1 MTMDLGQLTQLTN
14 WLDEEHRRDKAELI
28 RLQQQVQ
35 RQETE
40 LQDQSHLL
48 RSFEERL
55 ANAQAQLLRFAQ
67 LETALEQL
75 KEEVVQMLNR
85 ADERRQQEAREAER
99 LRAIERDNIS
109 KALNELRRDM
119 EQVPRLEEEIGLRKA
134 EQSRLS
140 ESVLAIQQEINSL
153 SQAVENKLRGL
164 SFLEDGRQ
172 QDSKRIARLQQESL
186 EALKRLEQ
194 QGSRLQRLEDVAQRQ
209 ERDSG
214 ELKQLVSQL
223 RASQREFIEGQ
234 LLEADRLKRTMT
246 EWIETL
252 EEQRKNMDRFT
263 AQMQTFSEAFREDR
277 QVVESIERFQEMI
290 RRDQTQ
296 VAELQRLAEER
307 QKRQLEEWQAE
318 NEKRWRKELLRWDHQ
333 WGEQA
338 KRNQEISAQFVR
350 IQERLAHLQT
360 DLEAAWRM
368 LEAQVTYQTQESRR
382 WLGEMNRLLESRPR
396 QERRARPAKEQE

>member
-14 WLDEEHRRDKAELI
+14 WLDEERRRDKAELI

-48 RSFEERL
+48 RTFEERL
-55 ANAQAQLLRFAQ
+55 ANAQAQLLRAAQ
-67 LETALEQL
+67 LEKALEQL
-75 KEEVVQMLNR
+75 KEEVVQMLDR

-99 LRAIERDNIS
+99 LRAVERDNLS
-109 KALNELRRDM
+109 KTLNEIQRDL
-119 EQVPRLEEEIGLRKA
+119 EQMSRLEEEMGLRKA

-140 ESVLAIQQEINSL
+140 ESVLAMQQEISNL
-153 SQAVENKLRGL
+153 SQAVENKLRSL

-172 QDSKRIARLQQESL
+172 QDGKRIASLQQESL

-194 QGSRLQRLEDVAQRQ
+194 QGARLQRLEDVAQRQ

-223 RASQREFIEGQ
+223 RASQREFIESQ

-246 EWIETL
+246 EWIERL
-252 EEQRKNMDRFT
+252 EEQRKQMERFT
-263 AQMQTFSEAFREDR
+263 TQMQTFSEAFREDR

-296 VAELQRLAEER
+296 VAELQRLGEER

-338 KRNQEISAQFVR
+338 KRNQELVAQLDEVR
-350 IQERLAHLQT
+350 ARLAHLQA
-360 DLEAAWRM
+360 DLEAAWKM
-368 LEAQVTYQTQESRR
+368 LQAQVTYQTQESRR
-382 WLGEMNRLLESRPR
+382 WLGEMNRLIESRPR
-396 QERRARPAKEQE
+396 EERGARPSRSQE